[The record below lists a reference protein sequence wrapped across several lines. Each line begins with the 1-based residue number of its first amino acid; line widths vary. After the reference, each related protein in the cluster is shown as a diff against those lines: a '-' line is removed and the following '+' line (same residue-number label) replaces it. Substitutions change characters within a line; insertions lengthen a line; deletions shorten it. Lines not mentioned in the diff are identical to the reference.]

1 MEPRMHLKF
10 EAANFYIVMVPVLT
24 LSKSLKGQENV
35 RFFRPEKVP
44 AFALVSAEIKIANI

>member
-1 MEPRMHLKF
+1 MHLKF

-24 LSKSLKGQENV
+24 LSKSLKSQENV

-44 AFALVSAEIKIANI
+44 AFALVSAEIKIANNI